1 MEINNLKKEVTRLVK
16 FNIVGIMN
24 TSIDFIVFYILTTF
38 VSFSVVPAQILAYSM
53 GVINSYFMNRFWTF
67 NVKGEHNK
75 KQFLLF
81 ILVNLVA
88 LSLSTILIY
97 LLAKVI
103 EQVMIAKVMVT
114 LIVMVI
120 NYLGQKY
127 IIFND
132 RKEDE

>member
-16 FNIVGIMN
+16 FNIVGVMN

-38 VSFSVVPAQILAYSM
+38 VSFSVVPAQIIAYSM
-53 GVINSYFMNRFWTF
+53 GVINSYFMNRYWTF
-67 NVKGEHNK
+67 NVKGGHNK

-88 LSLSTILIY
+88 LSVSTILIY
-97 LLAKVI
+97 LLVKVI
-103 EQVMIAKVMVT
+103 EQVMIAKIIVT
-114 LIVMVI
+114 LIVMII

-127 IIFND
+127 MIFID